1 MLKDSLQNIYLH
13 HTDPMFEIPNEPA
26 DGAEAAAPG
35 GDGVRRT
42 PEPDW
47 TCLSRRTGSRW

>member
-1 MLKDSLQNIYLH
+1 MNDCLQNIYLH
-13 HTDPMFEIPNEPA
+13 QTDPMFEIPNEPA
-26 DGAEAAAPG
+26 DAAEAEAPG
-35 GDGVRRT
+35 GGGVRRT

>member
-1 MLKDSLQNIYLH
+1 MNDCLQNIYLH
-13 HTDPMFEIPNEPA
+13 QTDPMLEILNKPA
-26 DGAEAAAPG
+26 DAAEAEAPG
-35 GDGVRRT
+35 GGGVRRT